1 MSEYYRKGSK
11 LVEIKYS
18 SANNGWYCIGLTLG
32 LYKSKNIIVKQLKML
47 GYKKAK

>member
-11 LVEIKYS
+11 IVEIKYS
-18 SANNGWYCIGLTLG
+18 PANNTWYCIGLTLG
-32 LYKSKNIIVKQLKML
+32 MYKSKNLLVKRLKMI